1 MKLCQTTA
9 DLQEEVALAKAA
21 GKSIGLV
28 PTMGALHE
36 GHGSLIAAARKE
48 NELAIVSVFVNPT
61 QFGPGEGSGSL
72 SAHFGSRLYIGRENG
87 GRYRFCP
94 CG

>member
-36 GHGSLIAAARKE
+36 GMVHSLLPHVKRM
-48 NELAIVSVFVNPT
+48 SW
-61 QFGPGEGSGSL
+61 
-72 SAHFGSRLYIGRENG
+72 
-87 GRYRFCP
+87 
-94 CG
+94 

>member
-28 PTMGALHE
+28 PTMGDYKVKDIQQSFVYAVAGKRFFLH
-36 GHGSLIAAARKE
+36 GLPFSDGCYIIICSCFDIL
-48 NELAIVSVFVNPT
+48 
-61 QFGPGEGSGSL
+61 L
-72 SAHFGSRLYIGRENG
+72 SSQLKVKLRILKYTNCFMEDA
-87 GRYRFCP
+87 
-94 CG
+94 

>member
-36 GHGSLIAAARKE
+36 GHGSLITPHVKRM
-48 NELAIVSVFVNPT
+48 SW
-61 QFGPGEGSGSL
+61 
-72 SAHFGSRLYIGRENG
+72 
-87 GRYRFCP
+87 
-94 CG
+94 